1 VEYAVQRRKVFIS
14 FHQGDRPE
22 VEQFIHRWTVR
33 EQVFIPKVIGVT
45 SGDDFIDSSNADYVM
60 GRIRDQYLGDSTV
73 TILLVGR
80 CSHSR
85 RYIDWELKSSLRQGA
100 VYTPNGLLGILLPSS
115 GQSAHL
121 PERFAA
127 NWRQDESGCY
137 ARYRFAP
144 QSASDL
150 RSWIEDAHAARTS
163 RATLIQNSA
172 DMMRYNG
179 KCKVCGVTH

>member
-1 VEYAVQRRKVFIS
+1 M
-14 FHQGDRPE
+14 
-22 VEQFIHRWTVR
+22 EQFLDRWATR
-33 EQVFIPKVIGVT
+33 EQVFIPKVLGVT

-60 GRIRDQYLGDSTV
+60 GRIRDKYLGDSTV

-80 CSHSR
+80 CTHSR
-85 RYIDWELKSSLRQGA
+85 RYVWELKSSLRQGA

-127 NWRQDESGCY
+127 NWKQGEANCY

-144 QSASDL
+144 QTASEL
-150 RSWIEDAHAARTS
+150 RVWIEDAHAARSS
-163 RATLIQNSA
+163 RAALIQNAA

-179 KCKVCGVTH
+179 KCKACGVTH